1 MCADVSKPSTLKTP
15 DFGTYPTRIITDL
28 IIHPLGLEVSYND
41 GKSSFHL
48 TLNLREHSPDSESTH
63 PITRETLIAPIDI
76 PEDLTITDAHLRK
89 DGFVAVTWSQKI
101 TPNDSGCSVYHPG
114 WLYQTGLS
122 DDIDFKISHIIRG
135 DDHLSNTAVQINLF
149 NAFESKTPN
158 FAHLPMI
165 HGKDGKRLSK
175 RHGAVDIN
183 SFIEEGYL
191 SEAIINYLARTGW
204 SHGDKE
210 IFSIDELLK
219 LFSLER
225 VTKSAAVFD
234 HDKLNWLNQH
244 YIKNKK
250 ISEVRKM
257 ILPYLNAIDIK
268 VNDEKYL
275 EEILKLGIERDF
287 SLKRIAEGLT
297 YYFVDNIDYDLE
309 IIKKFNDKPVIPI
322 LDKSIEKF
330 NSIRFDKKEKISET
344 MKIICEELQLK
355 FAEVGPVIRF
365 ALTGKL
371 KAPSIDDL
379 CFVLGAENTLK
390 RLNSLKSIL

>member
-1 MCADVSKPSTLKTP
+1 
-15 DFGTYPTRIITDL
+15 
-28 IIHPLGLEVSYND
+28 
-41 GKSSFHL
+41 
-48 TLNLREHSPDSESTH
+48 
-63 PITRETLIAPIDI
+63 
-76 PEDLTITDAHLRK
+76 
-89 DGFVAVTWSQKI
+89 
-101 TPNDSGCSVYHPG
+101 
-114 WLYQTGLS
+114 
-122 DDIDFKISHIIRG
+122 
-135 DDHLSNTAVQINLF
+135 
-149 NAFESKTPN
+149 
-158 FAHLPMI
+158 
-165 HGKDGKRLSK
+165 
-175 RHGAVDIN
+175 
-183 SFIEEGYL
+183 
-191 SEAIINYLARTGW
+191 
-204 SHGDKE
+204 
-210 IFSIDELLK
+210 
-219 LFSLER
+219 
-225 VTKSAAVFD
+225 
-234 HDKLNWLNQH
+234 LNQH